1 MFRNKALEIQ
11 LKGARDNM
19 NFESYKI
26 KSKLVIIKQE
36 QNNELKNIEK
46 MILVEARQIIE
57 ETQKACKE
65 TYRHLENE
73 AIENIKSMDFFTEKI
88 KKVLND
94 ATEEKLKLVQE
105 SNILLQNVNEFSSNL
120 KLGVNINRGIVKAAT
135 EKLKDGIYVKSGN
148 LNSKDFA
155 LEFPEYSGEEGKFS
169 DSESFEL
176 QIRSVQ
182 ENTKVTERLLENMTF
197 LIKNIDTK
205 ETIQETS
212 LLEMFMD
219 EKVQIL
225 TEKPVFLSMEVRRPK
240 GIRASLSVSMLE
252 SNIFH
257 SPLLYHFGEEV
268 DLIDAVDVG
277 DSGGK
282 IDMGHIEEE
291 AEIYER

>member
-1 MFRNKALEIQ
+1 MFRNEALEVQ

-26 KSKLVIIKQE
+26 KSKLVLIKQE

-73 AIENIKSMDFFTEKI
+73 AIENIKSMDFFMEKI
-88 KKVLND
+88 EKVSND
-94 ATEEKLKLVQE
+94 ATEEKIKLVQE

-176 QIRSVQ
+176 RIRSVQ

-205 ETIQETS
+205 ETIQEAS

-225 TEKPVFLSMEVRRPK
+225 TEKPVLLSMEVRRPK

-268 DLIDAVDVG
+268 DLLDAVDVG

>member
-1 MFRNKALEIQ
+1 MFRNEALEVQ

-26 KSKLVIIKQE
+26 KSKLVSIKQE

-46 MILVEARQIIE
+46 IILVEARQIIE

-73 AIENIKSMDFFTEKI
+73 AIENIKSMDFFMEKI
-88 KKVLND
+88 KKVSND
-94 ATEEKLKLVQE
+94 ATEEKIKLVQE

-120 KLGVNINRGIVKAAT
+120 KLRVNINRGIVKAAT

-169 DSESFEL
+169 DSKSFEL
-176 QIRSVQ
+176 RIRSVQ

-197 LIKNIDTK
+197 FIKNIDTK
-205 ETIQETS
+205 EIIQEAS
-212 LLEMFMD
+212 LLDMFMD

-225 TEKPVFLSMEVRRPK
+225 TEKPVLLSMEVRRPK
-240 GIRASLSVSMLE
+240 GIRASLSVSMLG

-268 DLIDAVDVG
+268 DLLDAVDVG